1 MYDYYFT
8 SSLIILANLLP
19 QILKLIKYRT
29 FFISHYMLKRKE
41 NFRYYF
47 LKVFMHLNAQSHV
60 YLTVYNNP
68 IDITKHNYMDLQSM
82 LSKKV
87 V

>member
-1 MYDYYFT
+1 
-8 SSLIILANLLP
+8 
-19 QILKLIKYRT
+19 
-29 FFISHYMLKRKE
+29 MLKRKE

-47 LKVFMHLNAQSHV
+47 LKVFMHLNAQSDV